1 MQKLFEIN
9 GIGIHLTA
17 QASDSMGHTGFLS
30 IEGSV
35 SPNNIQSFEAA
46 LKKIKA
52 FDISVTVIDFS
63 KVSSFCDEAWA
74 VIRQHKE
81 KISRPEEDIF
91 LLRMPPTLFE
101 QFHAQGHD
109 DVLRHFRAF
118 GDLDR
123 FMVSN
128 FNRPQETGPGEVPES
143 PSEQEPASEEN
154 DKSEM
159 SVSTP
164 FSHEET
170 EEVLS
175 DEPSESEEDEIPEET
190 APPVM
195 QERFPLNESREVF
208 EETEITDL
216 PEEDIEE
223 ALPSKSFGAESIPE
237 KMIAIRGKLRSLF
250 ENKIYEWKSL
260 GYDTAF
266 LDNFLDKSLDEA
278 KRAFALYSKNLA
290 DCREMEAAADMIE
303 NPAMKKQLLLTKSL
317 LKKPMEMD
325 QAREAFSRLLKE
337 AEQLDHD
344 AFLPL
349 ADYQF
354 DNFIKGNN
362 KDTVEMVL
370 HLVHH
375 LDAYD
380 RPLLLHGANGTGKT
394 HILNAIGNTIR
405 LRASRSVNY
414 IPANNFI
421 VELENMRE
429 QGRLHLFRKRYMSC
443 EILLFDDVHLLED
456 ASSAAHEFR
465 FLMDALARQSKL
477 LIMASVLKADDF
489 RFVSKDLQSRLK
501 SAIHLTMAPPDEATL
516 SRILEK
522 RMNEL
527 KIDSEKGVP
536 RYLAQ
541 MAPGDIRKAFGLLE
555 TLHLYAKTYHESIS
569 FELVRELTSST
580 LSYEEIRRM
589 TPPAPP
595 QETIFPEREESVQKE
610 EAGEEAEMEME
621 VRDDFTA
628 EAEAEDEIP
637 FTPEKSDDND
647 SLPEGMEHR
656 LEDDIPEYLPENS
669 EEPELLS
676 DDEKAFVSQEEAPA
690 SDEEPVSPAREEP
703 VDPFKED
710 KTVEEEQNDISDA
723 EDIPLGEESPSD
735 DDSDPFAGL
744 DDDEEG
750 QPLGDASEDSDLDL
764 WDEVDENEDDPFAL

>member
-17 QASDSMGHTGFLS
+17 QASDSLGHTGFLS

-52 FDISVTVIDFS
+52 FDISVIVIDFS

-74 VIRQHKE
+74 VIRQQKE
-81 KISRPEEDIF
+81 NLSRPGEEIF

-109 DVLRHFRAF
+109 EILKHFRAF

-123 FMVSN
+123 YMVSASN
-128 FNRPQETGPGEVPES
+128 KTLAAPETEAPDISDEDKPDSTEKAMDK
-143 PSEQEPASEEN
+143 PAQP
-154 DKSEM
+154 
-159 SVSTP
+159 TP

-175 DEPSESEEDEIPEET
+175 EDLPEIPEEDIMEDN
-190 APPVM
+190 APQVM

-208 EETEITDL
+208 EETELADL

-260 GYDTAF
+260 GYDTAY
-266 LDNFLDKSLDEA
+266 LDAYLDKNLDEA
-278 KRAFALYSKNLA
+278 KKAFALYSKNLA

-303 NPAMKKQLLLTKSL
+303 NPAMKKDLLLTKSL
-317 LKKPMEMD
+317 LKKPMEID
-325 QAREAFSRLLKE
+325 KAREAFSRLLKE

-362 KDTVEMVL
+362 KDTIEMVL

-405 LRASRSVNY
+405 LKTSRSVNY

-443 EILLFDDVHLLED
+443 EVLLFDDVHLLED

-489 RFVSKDLQSRLK
+489 KFVSKDLQSRLK

-516 SRILEK
+516 SRILDK
-522 RMNEL
+522 RMGEL

-580 LSYEEIRRM
+580 LSYEEIREM

-595 QETIFPEREESVQKE
+595 QETIFPEREDSFPKE
-610 EAGEEAEMEME
+610 ESIGEMENEPEESLSADVEEE
-621 VRDDFTA
+621 VSLTPD
-628 EAEAEDEIP
+628 EGED
-637 FTPEKSDDND
+637 TV

-656 LEDDIPEYLPENS
+656 LEGDIPDYLPEEGDEPESFS
-669 EEPELLS
+669 EEENIVLPREETPENEEAVVSPEEEESFELPAEETPAEEEESLIS
-676 DDEKAFVSQEEAPA
+676 EEEKA
-690 SDEEPVSPAREEP
+690 
-703 VDPFKED
+703 PF
-710 KTVEEEQNDISDA
+710 N
-723 EDIPLGEESPSD
+723 EESPSE

-750 QPLGDASEDSDLDL
+750 RPLSDVTEDSDLDL